1 MHGQNE
7 NRRLL
12 VDAAQAPQER
22 QAAQSAGLHGEI
34 HHDHIGLALAVEAKP
49 LGSLLC
55 LNDLPRAGAL
65 QEPLAALKDDWV
77 VVDNKDV
84 RHGLYSLAKGHAFRR
99 RA

>member
-1 MHGQNE
+1 MVQNE

-12 VDAAQAPQER
+12 VDAAQAPQET
-22 QAAQSAGLHGEI
+22 QAAQSPRLHNEI

-49 LGSLLC
+49 LRSFLC
-55 LNDLPRAGAL
+55 LDDFPRAGAL